1 MIRRRLELSMKAR
14 PARCPAFLA
23 ILLLVA
29 GCEANPVTGKKELVL
44 FSTEHEI
51 ALGRRHFGPLQ
62 QASGG
67 RYTADPKLEDYV
79 ASVGQRIARVS
90 DRKLPYEFVVLNNSV
105 PNAWALPGG
114 KIAVN
119 RGLLMELENEAEL
132 AAVLGHEVVHA
143 AARHSASRMNR
154 ALILGAVATSVAIAN
169 RGSKYAGAIAAGTTL
184 GSHLIQKGYSRA
196 HERMADRYGIKYMHA
211 AGYDTAAAVTL
222 QEKFVALSKG
232 REPGWLAGW
241 FSTHPPSKERAI
253 LNRAALAVFSPG
265 GEVGTGRYR
274 TRLAYLRAR
283 KPAYD
288 RADRAAKLLDSQ
300 PQQALRLLEEAI
312 RREPGEALFHGLKG
326 QALAR
331 QGRYRDAVD
340 AYDAAI
346 RRDAGYYRHYL
357 GRGLA
362 RKALRE
368 QMRARQDLER
378 SNRLLATHL
387 ANYSLGRIAMAEGN
401 RVVAKR
407 LFGSAKGAGRS
418 LGKAASRDFTMLDIV
433 DNPGRYIR
441 LKPIFANGRVLVD
454 VRNPTDY
461 PLRNVTVQVA
471 MEFNKKSLNYRFR
484 PFDLRARSSVRLA
497 SSIRYRPGDSLKAK
511 ARLVQA
517 RFRPPSTHWAG
528 IFRAY
533 P

>member
-1 MIRRRLELSMKAR
+1 MKAR
-14 PARCPAFLA
+14 PARCLAFLA
-23 ILLLVA
+23 ILFLVA

-51 ALGRRHFGPLQ
+51 AIGRRNFGPLQ

-67 RYTADPKLEDYV
+67 RYTADPKLENYV
-79 ASVGQRIARVS
+79 ASVGRRVASVS
-90 DRKLPYEFVVLNNSV
+90 DRELPYEFVLLNNSV

-154 ALILGAVATSVAIAN
+154 GLILGTVAAGVAIAN
-169 RGSKYAGAIAAGTTL
+169 RDSKYAGAIAAGTAL
-184 GSHLIQKGYSRA
+184 GSQLIHRGYSRA
-196 HERMADRYGIKYMHA
+196 DERMADRYGMKYMHA

-232 REPGWLAGW
+232 REPGWLASW
-241 FSTHPPSKERAI
+241 FATHPPSKERVK
-253 LNRAALAVFSPG
+253 LNRAALAEFPPG
-265 GEVGTGRYR
+265 GEVGTDRYR
-274 TRLAYLRAR
+274 SRLAYLRAR

-288 RADRAAKLLDSQ
+288 RAEQAARLLDVR
-300 PQQALRLLEEAI
+300 PQQALRLLEKAI
-312 RREPGEALFHGLKG
+312 RQEPGEALFHGLKG

-346 RRDAGYYRHYL
+346 RLDAGHYRHYL

-362 RKALRE
+362 REALRE
-368 QMRARQDLER
+368 RTQARKDLER

-387 ANYSLGRIAMAEGN
+387 ANYTLGRIAMAEGN

-418 LGKAASRDFTMLDIV
+418 LGTAASRDFTMLDIA

-441 LKPIFANGRVLVD
+441 LKPVFANGRVLVD

-461 PLRNVTVQVA
+461 PLRNVSVQIA
-471 MEFNKKSLNYRFR
+471 MEFNKRPFKFRFE
-484 PFDLRARSSVRLA
+484 PFDLKARSSITLV
-497 SSIRYRPGDSLKAK
+497 SSMRYRPGDSLKAN

-517 RFRPPSTHWAG
+517 SFRPPNAHWVG